1 MGGKAF
7 SKDMKN
13 RQTSIKMKYAPL
25 LALALLTTLLHTSC
39 EEQVAA
45 VANQPD
51 PFFDLEAYIEEQI
64 SDLNQ
69 KQPKVRKTISVEGQ
83 KETQQFD
90 SLDYRTEL
98 KTFLNS
104 DINRKAWIDKY
115 KADSTF
121 EGSQLRQVTY
131 KATGEDLKTR
141 LLRVQYEQGKVSD
154 IYIENRTNSL
164 VADVRQDL
172 HFQPGQGYRLVT
184 TQETVLS
191 EKQEIEVEAK
201 WQ

>member
-1 MGGKAF
+1 
-7 SKDMKN
+7 MKN
-13 RQTSIKMKYAPL
+13 RQTFISMKYAPL
-25 LALALLTTLLHTSC
+25 FALVLLTALLHTSC

-51 PFFDLEAYIEEQI
+51 PFFDLEAYIEAQI
-64 SDLNQ
+64 SSLNQ
-69 KQPKVRKTISVEGQ
+69 KQPKVRKTILVEGQ
-83 KETQQFD
+83 RETQQFD

-104 DINRKAWIDKY
+104 DINRKAWVDKY

-121 EGSQLRQVTY
+121 EGSQLKQVTY
-131 KATGEDLKTR
+131 TATGADLKTR
-141 LLRVQYEQGKVSD
+141 LLRVKYDQGEVSD
-154 IYIENRTNSL
+154 IYIENRTNSI

-191 EKQEIEVEAK
+191 EEQEIEVEVK

>member
-69 KQPKVRKTISVEGQ
+69 KRKLS
-83 KETQQFD
+83 
-90 SLDYRTEL
+90 SLTPSITER
-98 KTFLNS
+98 S
-104 DINRKAWIDKY
+104 
-115 KADSTF
+115 
-121 EGSQLRQVTY
+121 
-131 KATGEDLKTR
+131 
-141 LLRVQYEQGKVSD
+141 
-154 IYIENRTNSL
+154 
-164 VADVRQDL
+164 
-172 HFQPGQGYRLVT
+172 
-184 TQETVLS
+184 
-191 EKQEIEVEAK
+191 
-201 WQ
+201 

>member
-1 MGGKAF
+1 
-7 SKDMKN
+7 MKN
-13 RQTSIKMKYAPL
+13 RQTSIRMKYAPL
-25 LALALLTTLLHTSC
+25 FALALLAALLHTSC

-45 VANQPD
+45 AANQPD
-51 PFFDLEAYIEEQI
+51 PFFDLEAYIEGQI

-69 KQPKVRKTISVEGQ
+69 EQPKVRKTVSVEGQ
-83 KETQQFD
+83 RETQQFD

-104 DINRKAWIDKY
+104 DINRKAWVDKY

-141 LLRVQYEQGKVSD
+141 LLRVKFDQDEVSD
-154 IYIENRTNSL
+154 IYIENRTNSI

-191 EKQEIEVEAK
+191 EEQEIEVEVK

>member
-1 MGGKAF
+1 
-7 SKDMKN
+7 MKN
-13 RQTSIKMKYAPL
+13 RQTSIRMKYAPL
-25 LALALLTTLLHTSC
+25 FALALLAATLQTSC
-39 EEQVAA
+39 EEQVSAA
-45 VANQPD
+45 ASQPD
-51 PFFDLEAYIEEQI
+51 PFFDLEAYIEGQI
-64 SDLNQ
+64 SGLNQ
-69 KQPKVRKTISVEGQ
+69 EQPKVRKTISVEGQ
-83 KETQQFD
+83 RETQQFD

-104 DINRKAWIDKY
+104 DINRKAWVDKY

-121 EGSQLRQVTY
+121 EGSQLKQVAYT
-131 KATGEDLKTR
+131 ATGEDLKTR

-154 IYIENRTNSL
+154 IYIENRTNSI

-191 EKQEIEVEAK
+191 EEQEIEVEVK

>member
-1 MGGKAF
+1 
-7 SKDMKN
+7 MKN
-13 RQTSIKMKYAPL
+13 RQTFISMKYAPL
-25 LALALLTTLLHTSC
+25 FALVLLTALLHTSC
-39 EEQVAA
+39 EEQVAD

-51 PFFDLEAYIEEQI
+51 PFFDLEAYIEAQI
-64 SDLNQ
+64 SSLNQ
-69 KQPKVRKTISVEGQ
+69 KQPKVRKTILVKGQ
-83 KETQQFD
+83 RETQQFD

-104 DINRKAWIDKY
+104 DINRKAWVDKY

-121 EGSQLRQVTY
+121 EGSQLKQVTY
-131 KATGEDLKTR
+131 TATGADLKTR
-141 LLRVQYEQGKVSD
+141 LLRVKYDQGEVSD
-154 IYIENRTNSL
+154 IYIENRTNSI

-172 HFQPGQGYRLVT
+172 YFQPGQGYRLVT

-191 EKQEIEVEAK
+191 EEQEIEAEVK